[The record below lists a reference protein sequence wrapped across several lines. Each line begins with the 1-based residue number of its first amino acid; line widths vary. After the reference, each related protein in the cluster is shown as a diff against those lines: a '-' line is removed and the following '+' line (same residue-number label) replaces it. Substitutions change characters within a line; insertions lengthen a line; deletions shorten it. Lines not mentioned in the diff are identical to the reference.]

1 MSSPAAAPSA
11 RAPRSGPGAPRSG
24 GRSPLPGCESTE
36 RAADGTG
43 RHPSP
48 GAERRAPATHG
59 ARPALLIAA
68 VLVILLAL
76 CVASLAIGS
85 RPVPPSTV
93 LRVLLDTVTH
103 LGGGGSGA
111 RAGSLGLSVQD
122 YAAVSD
128 LRLPRTAIALLAGAA
143 LGLAGGL
150 IQSLTRN
157 PMAESGILG
166 LNAGAAFAVA
176 LAITVLGIT
185 SPAGFVWFALLG
197 AFVGT
202 VAVWLIGTAGGMV
215 SPERLT
221 LAGVALGAVLA
232 GITSAMRL
240 TNPQRFSALL
250 VWESGDLSQRG
261 WSLVVPA
268 LPFLAIG
275 VVLALLLAPGMNL
288 LALGDDLA
296 VAAGAHLLRIRVLM
310 VLAITLLA
318 GAATVMAGPIS
329 FVGLMAPHV
338 ARWIVGPDQ
347 RRLLPL
353 AMAISAAVM
362 LVADVLARVI
372 LWPSEVPAGIVA
384 AVVGAPVLIVL
395 VRRTRASGL

>member
-1 MSSPAAAPSA
+1 MSSPAVAPHPRTGRSAPDQQDSPARRSA
-11 RAPRSGPGAPRSG
+11 RHPGRRP
-24 GRSPLPGCESTE
+24 
-36 RAADGTG
+36 
-43 RHPSP
+43 
-48 GAERRAPATHG
+48 ERRC
-59 ARPALLIAA
+59 RRSVLVVA
-68 VLVILLAL
+68 VLAVLLAL
-76 CVASLAIGS
+76 CIASLAIGS
-85 RPVPPSTV
+85 RPVPPTTV
-93 LRVLLDTVTH
+93 LRVLADAASH
-103 LGGGGSGA
+103 PGAGGSGE
-111 RAGSLGLSVQD
+111 RAGALGLSVQD

-128 LRLPRTAIALLAGAA
+128 LRLPRTVIAVLAGAA

-157 PMAESGILG
+157 PMAEAGILG

-185 SPAGFVWFALLG
+185 SPSGFVWFALLG

-202 VAVWLIGTAGGMV
+202 VAVWLIGAAGGGV

-232 GITSAMRL
+232 GITSALRL
-240 TNPQRFSALL
+240 TSPQRFSALL
-250 VWESGDLSQRG
+250 VWEAGDLSQRG
-261 WSLVVPA
+261 WSLVLPA
-268 LPFLAIG
+268 LPFLVLG
-275 VVLALLLAPGMNL
+275 VVIALLLAPGMNL

-296 VAAGAHLLRIRVLM
+296 VAAGARLTRTRVLM

-318 GAATVMAGPIS
+318 GSATVMAGPIS

-353 AMAISAAVM
+353 AMAISAGV
-362 LVADVLARVI
+362 LLIADVLARLVM
-372 LWPSEVPAGIVA
+372 WPGEVPAGIVA

>member
-11 RAPRSGPGAPRSG
+11 HARRRYLGPGGRRIDRRHTDGQRS
-24 GRSPLPGCESTE
+24 
-36 RAADGTG
+36 
-43 RHPSP
+43 
-48 GAERRAPATHG
+48 G
-59 ARPALLIAA
+59 ARPRSRSVVLIAA
-68 VLVILLAL
+68 VLALLLAL
-76 CVASLAIGS
+76 CIASFAIGS
-85 RPVPPSTV
+85 RPVPPTTV
-93 LRVLLDTVTH
+93 LRILLDVAAH
-103 LGGGGSGA
+103 PGGGSQA
-111 RAGSLGLSVQD
+111 RAGALGMSVQD
-122 YAAVSD
+122 YGAVSD
-128 LRLPRTAIALLAGAA
+128 LRTPRTVICLLAGAA
-143 LGLAGGL
+143 LGLAGAL

-185 SPAGFVWFALLG
+185 APAGFVWFALLG

-202 VAVWLIGTAGGMV
+202 VAVWLIGTAGRGV

-232 GITSAMRL
+232 GITQAMRL
-240 TNPQRFSALL
+240 TAPQRFSSLL

-261 WSLVVPA
+261 WELVLPA
-268 LPFLAIG
+268 LPFLAVGI
-275 VVLALLLAPGMNL
+275 VLALLLAPGMNL

-296 VAAGAHLLRIRVLM
+296 VAAGAHLLRVRVLM

-318 GAATVMAGPIS
+318 ASATVMAGPIS

-338 ARWIVGPDQ
+338 ARWIVGPDH
-347 RRLLPL
+347 RPLLPL
-353 AMAISAAVM
+353 SMAISAIVL
-362 LVADVLARVI
+362 LVADVLARVV
-372 LWPSEVPAGIVA
+372 LWPGEVPAGIVA

-395 VRRTRASGL
+395 VRRTRVSGL

>member
-1 MSSPAAAPSA
+1 MSSTAAAPSA
-11 RAPRSGPGAPRSG
+11 RAPRSAGDGAEDP
-24 GRSPLPGCESTE
+24 
-36 RAADGTG
+36 ADGAG
-43 RHPSP
+43 RDPHEGHSP
-48 GAERRAPATHG
+48 RAGRRARPTHG
-59 ARPALLIAA
+59 ARPALLIAS

-76 CVASLAIGS
+76 CIASLAIGS
-85 RPVPPSTV
+85 RPVPPTTV
-93 LRVLLDTVTH
+93 LRILVDTLAH
-103 LGGGGSGA
+103 LGDGGSSA

-128 LRLPRTAIALLAGAA
+128 LRLPRTTIALLAGAG
-143 LGLAGGL
+143 LGLAGAL

-185 SPAGFVWFALLG
+185 APAGFVWFALLG

>member
-11 RAPRSGPGAPRSG
+11 RAPRSGARDPARLSGEAGRDSAPGAGRRS
-24 GRSPLPGCESTE
+24 RT
-36 RAADGTG
+36 
-43 RHPSP
+43 
-48 GAERRAPATHG
+48 THG
-59 ARPALLIAA
+59 ARPALLVAA

-85 RPVPPSTV
+85 RPVPPTTV
-93 LRVLLDTVTH
+93 LRVLLDAITH
-103 LGGGGSGA
+103 LRGGGSGV
-111 RAGSLGLSVQD
+111 RAGALGLSVQD

-128 LRLPRTAIALLAGAA
+128 LRLPRTTIALLAGAA
-143 LGLAGGL
+143 LGLAGAL

-202 VAVWLIGTAGGMV
+202 VAVWLIGTAGGAV

-268 LPFLAIG
+268 VPFLAVG

-353 AMAISAAVM
+353 AMAISAGVM

-372 LWPSEVPAGIVA
+372 IWPSEAPAGIVA